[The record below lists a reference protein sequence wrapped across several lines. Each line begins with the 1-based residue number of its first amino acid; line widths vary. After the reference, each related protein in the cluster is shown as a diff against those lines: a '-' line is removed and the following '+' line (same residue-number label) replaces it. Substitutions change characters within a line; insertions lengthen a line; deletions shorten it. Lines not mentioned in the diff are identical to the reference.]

1 MEKNVAAQLTAMF
14 ASSNGG
20 RRLSAAEGDVVE
32 HATGFLSSAISA
44 LADHATSAI
53 EKIENLSGSALEDAL
68 AKLTAELNIESPW
81 GPESNMGGGQFF
93 TAIKDATTLAEAE
106 AVYRE
111 YEAEICTP
119 WQMNIAGEHQGEF
132 TDEELFGEKVAT
144 ECYGPQIKLEYVPK
158 ECIVSDDDHS
168 IECKPGKIV
177 MKKKPGECIMKHW
190 NPFVWISKECKAETD
205 FWKKEGGATEGG
217 ETYTLWFDQ
226 LEKPLMSGF
235 GHGISKVEEEAA
247 APPTLT

>member
-53 EKIENLSGSALEDAL
+53 DKIENLSGAALEDGL
-68 AKLTAELNIESPW
+68 AKLTAELNFDNSW
-81 GPESNMGGGQFF
+81 GPAGNIGGGQFI
-93 TAIKDATTLAEAE
+93 TAIKDATNLAEAQ
-106 AVYRE
+106 AVYDE
-111 YEAEICTP
+111 YEAEVCEP
-119 WQMNIAGEHQGEF
+119 WMMNVAGDHQGTFE
-132 TDEELFGEKVAT
+132 DDELFGEKVAT
-144 ECYGPQIKLEYVPK
+144 ECSGPQIKLEYVPK
-158 ECIVSDDDHS
+158 TCIVSDDDHS

-177 MKKKPGECIMKHW
+177 MKKKPGECVMKHW
-190 NPFVWISKECKAETD
+190 NPFIWVSKECKAETE
-205 FWKKEGGATEGG
+205 FWKKEGGAEEGG

-235 GHGISKVEEEAA
+235 GHGISHVVEEPVEV
-247 APPTLT
+247 PL